1 MLYDGRDGDI
11 IQQYVIFTKIYREQ
25 VKLYGRTQR
34 AVLETIRICKD
45 QNILKAYLEKREKE
59 VVDIMMT
66 LFNREQILEAYVEE
80 EKRMA
85 AREAAKEATQNTGK
99 AAAINLHNMGM
110 DVAFIAKA
118 INQSDEVVKSWLG
131 L

>member
-1 MLYDGRDGDI
+1 MKFAFTIYLLITIRSLILTHDI
-11 IQQYVIFTKIYREQ
+11 KYVILNYRVPLMKQ
-25 VKLYGRTQR
+25 
-34 AVLETIRICKD
+34 
-45 QNILKAYLEKREKE
+45 E

-80 EKRMA
+80 EKRIA